1 VIFGVV
7 AGPSGVWGGCGSDDG
22 RRAKQHDDL
31 GLNLLSSRTEL
42 PELSMPKR
50 NSSAKP
56 VPAMSVTEKNAR
68 PSPSILPGPIPKGRE
83 EPESSVNSL
92 PEVETDFAELEN
104 GSLVEIVED
113 PADPNRTL
121 FAISKRGRT
130 RLSPRIEDRGRIL
143 VPIPRSTVGFSDVKL
158 PRGVVPYKSV
168 KRLAQAVARLIRC
181 VVDVPDE
188 YVMLL
193 SSYVLYTWVADR
205 LPIAVYLSVVG
216 IPQSGKSTLLEIL
229 SLLCRRALLVND
241 ISQAAAYQVCSNFS
255 PTLLIDEIDW
265 RSSSS
270 MGAFRQM
277 LRAGISPSS
286 RALRVRQSSC
296 SFGPKVFGSL
306 DASSDAALNSRCI
319 QIIMAETN
327 KRGLYKPGHPSVVEF
342 ASHVRQ
348 QLLRFRFAYYKSI
361 RPAVL
366 KGAEDLR
373 PRSRDILSSLA
384 APLVRCQFWTH
395 YLLCFMKEI
404 HDPVTR
410 ESLEPRHEAL
420 LAVLWEVIHRQPPI
434 SNVRIGGQLSLSTS
448 TNGFLQL
455 GGERLSVTD
464 KGVGRMLS
472 SMGFRS
478 TQRTKNGWI
487 LWLDSS
493 TVARCHQMLQTHGN
507 RYVPDWDY
515 AQHSTKCSECKACAA
530 PNVKKMHSAR
540 RR

>member
-1 VIFGVV
+1 M
-7 AGPSGVWGGCGSDDG
+7 
-22 RRAKQHDDL
+22 RTR
-31 GLNLLSSRTEL
+31 NL
-42 PELSMPKR
+42 
-50 NSSAKP
+50 SAKP
-56 VPAMSVTEKNAR
+56 ARAKSVTEKNAR
-68 PSPSILPGPIPKGRE
+68 PSPSIHPGPIPKGRE

-113 PADPNRTL
+113 PADPHRTL

-168 KRLAQAVARLIRC
+168 RRLAQAVVRFIHC

-188 YVMLL
+188 YLMLL

-205 LPIAVYLSVVG
+205 LPIAVYLSVIG
-216 IPQSGKSTLLEIL
+216 LPQSGKSTLLEVL
-229 SLLCRRALLVND
+229 SLLCRRGLLVSD
-241 ISQAAAYQVCSNFS
+241 ISQAAAYHACSNFN

-265 RSSSS
+265 HSSRSMSS
-270 MGAFRQM
+270 FQQL
-277 LRAGISPSS
+277 LRAGTSPSS

-306 DASSDAALNSRCI
+306 EALSDSALKSRCI
-319 QIIMAETN
+319 QLVMGETN
-327 KRGLYKPGHPSVVEF
+327 KSGLYKPGHPSVV
-342 ASHVRQ
+342 AAACHLRQ
-348 QLLRFRFAYYKSI
+348 KLLRFRFAYYKSI
-361 RPAVL
+361 HPAVV
-366 KGAEDLR
+366 KGAEELR
-373 PRSRDILSSLA
+373 PRSRDLLSSLA
-384 APLVRCQFWTH
+384 APLTGCRRWTN
-395 YLLCFMKEI
+395 YLFLFMKHI

-410 ESLEPRHEAL
+410 ESLEPRNEAL
-420 LAVLWEVIHRQPPI
+420 LAVLWEGIHRQPPL
-434 SNVRIGGQLSLSTS
+434 SNVRIGGQMSLSTA
-448 TNGFLQL
+448 TNGFLQR

-493 TVARCHQMLQTHGN
+493 AVARCHQLMKTFGN
-507 RYVPDWDY
+507 RYVLDWDF
-515 AQHSTKCSECKACAA
+515 AKHSTKCSECKACAA
-530 PNVKKMHSAR
+530 PNVKKMRTAR
-540 RR
+540 RG